1 MNRLRC
7 LPLANMARLCGLLT
21 LLCTGTFF
29 FGVRWVDAQL
39 NELLHGLGAE
49 LMAYPASPTERPR
62 AVYVNGARFFLRTT
76 TVKAAVDEVLDYYE
90 ALCDRRDAGLSAQ
103 LSELAEPPTTIEGSA
118 LSRQTVEGSAPS
130 RQTAEGSAPSRQ
142 TVEGSAPSRQTVEG
156 SSLSR
161 RTSGAASGHVSCL
174 DLGESPLDRSSL
186 TDRLLSFAKT
196 GNSAQIGALRYA
208 YARPMDEDPSQSFV
222 LTMWTEGSVNLFEV
236 LPTNGADV
244 PGRDPE
250 GVPRPPGVQR
260 ILSAWEGDEPYG
272 LTLYSTSRAPKDSL
286 ESFYR
291 REFSKRGWKLLR
303 SATDKPLVVSGTR
316 VLGFERDGQ
325 IITVLLSGTAG
336 GAQTATVLST
346 DFL

>member
-21 LLCTGTFF
+21 LFCTGTFL

-118 LSRQTVEGSAPS
+118 
-130 RQTAEGSAPSRQ
+130 PSRQ
-142 TVEGSAPSRQTVEG
+142 TVEGSA
-156 SSLSR
+156 LSR
-161 RTSGAASGHVSCL
+161 RTGGAASGHVSCL

-208 YARPMDEDPSQSFV
+208 YARPMDEDPSQTFV
-222 LTMWTEGSVNLFEV
+222 LTMWTEGSVNLLEV